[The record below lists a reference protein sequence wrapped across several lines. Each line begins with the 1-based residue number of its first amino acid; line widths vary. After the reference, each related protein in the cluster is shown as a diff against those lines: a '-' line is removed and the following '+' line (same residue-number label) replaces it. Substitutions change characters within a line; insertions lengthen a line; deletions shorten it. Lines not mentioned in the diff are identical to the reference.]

1 MRFFHKKKKKKPTTL
16 ALDEGLEQG
25 PFFPEP
31 LDTKQAV
38 WFYCTVAQWLRAA
51 CPQLKEEA
59 WEAIAGTLESEH
71 GVTCVGH
78 LAKTRSGAFLEAL
91 VFSEGLQVSP
101 LVLQARAVPPKLL
114 QLQFYEQQPLMR
126 DRRGALRTDEE
137 RVGRKRAHLRRD
149 IFGERARGA
158 ADGGERSSAHRED

>member
-51 CPQLKEEA
+51 CPQLMSLDLSFIGFGDE
-59 WEAIAGTLESEH
+59 G
-71 GVTCVGH
+71 
-78 LAKTRSGAFLEAL
+78 AKTLAPAINAMASVTSVSVTGIGFLVGMLA
-91 VFSEGLQVSP
+91 GVSLWGP
-101 LVLQARAVPPKLL
+101 C
-114 QLQFYEQQPLMR
+114 
-126 DRRGALRTDEE
+126 
-137 RVGRKRAHLRRD
+137 
-149 IFGERARGA
+149 
-158 ADGGERSSAHRED
+158 

>member
-1 MRFFHKKKKKKPTTL
+1 MRFFHKKKQKKKPTTL

-38 WFYCTVAQWLRAA
+38 WFYCTVAQWLRVA

-59 WEAIAGTLESEH
+59 WEAIAGTLEAEH

-78 LAKTRSGAFLEAL
+78 LTKTRSGAFIEAGVPRHVASKL
-91 VFSEGLQVSP
+91 AEEINKMLPLTRGTLAPTRLCAGAIGVRLAAEAAWSPGDFAAPPRLARRRKGLG
-101 LVLQARAVPPKLL
+101 L
-114 QLQFYEQQPLMR
+114 
-126 DRRGALRTDEE
+126 
-137 RVGRKRAHLRRD
+137 
-149 IFGERARGA
+149 FG
-158 ADGGERSSAHRED
+158 

>member
-78 LAKTRSGAFLEAL
+78 LAKTRSGAFLEAGVPRHVARYTTPKDPPPNL
-91 VFSEGLQVSP
+91 SSNSTSCGSVMNSHPPSRGVWSP
-101 LVLQARAVPPKLL
+101 RPDACEPS
-114 QLQFYEQQPLMR
+114 MR
-126 DRRGALRTDEE
+126 L
-137 RVGRKRAHLRRD
+137 
-149 IFGERARGA
+149 
-158 ADGGERSSAHRED
+158 GGEPAFTNACSQGPS